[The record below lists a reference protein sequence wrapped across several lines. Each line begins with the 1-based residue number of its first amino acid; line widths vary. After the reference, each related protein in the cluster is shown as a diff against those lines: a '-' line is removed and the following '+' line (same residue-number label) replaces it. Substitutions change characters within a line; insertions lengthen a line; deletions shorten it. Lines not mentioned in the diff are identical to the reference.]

1 MRAFANDEGAKVL
14 ASAGERNER
23 DVKEYRDAARA
34 EMEAAAVHTL
44 AKVGN
49 HPIKN
54 LLSPINDPLTPLT
67 TFKPLNNLFI
77 PPSLSLAKP
86 FWTGET
92 PKHPQRVGERVEE
105 LVIAT
110 RYVHIL

>member
-49 HPIKN
+49 HPI
-54 LLSPINDPLTPLT
+54 S
-67 TFKPLNNLFI
+67 
-77 PPSLSLAKP
+77 
-86 FWTGET
+86 
-92 PKHPQRVGERVEE
+92 
-105 LVIAT
+105 
-110 RYVHIL
+110 